1 MIMTYGPLTLC
12 IALLVGVIDRKSLVF
27 LQLATDVV
35 DRDHVD
41 EGVAAKK
48 LLCLLLLEVS
58 DKASNQ
64 MLYML
69 NANGILYTKSIIQ
82 VFTAS
87 HFLLQSVGQA
97 DQIDEKRVVR
107 VDRG

>member
-1 MIMTYGPLTLC
+1 M
-12 IALLVGVIDRKSLVF
+12 F
-27 LQLATDVV
+27 LQLASDVV

-41 EGVAAKK
+41 EGVAVKK

-58 DKASNQ
+58 DEASNQ

-69 NANGILYTKSIIQ
+69 QVIGILYTKSTIE
-82 VFTAS
+82 VSTAS
-87 HFLLQSVGQA
+87 HFLLQPVGQA

-107 VDRG
+107 VNRG